1 MSYLIT
7 MAALTGKTETEL
19 SGLYQVFMNALMQ
32 SEPGSAE
39 RRNALASLENIQR
52 ARTMI
57 NLTSAP

>member
-7 MAALTGKTETEL
+7 MAALAGKSETEL
-19 SGLYQVFMNALMQ
+19 SALHQAFMNALIQ

-39 RRNALASLENIQR
+39 RRNVLASLENIQR

-57 NLTSAP
+57 NLTPAP